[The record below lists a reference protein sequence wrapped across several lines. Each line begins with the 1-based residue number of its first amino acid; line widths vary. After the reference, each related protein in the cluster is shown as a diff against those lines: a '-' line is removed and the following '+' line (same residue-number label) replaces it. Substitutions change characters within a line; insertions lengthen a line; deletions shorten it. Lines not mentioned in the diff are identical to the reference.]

1 MSRSVGKVCAI
12 LGISFLIS
20 AGACARQP
28 DVEKVPVGT
37 EVQLTRNDGA
47 FVEGKLTSR
56 DEKTVTV
63 DVGRTTKVVPK
74 DAVQSVRVRDESK
87 PAAPPPPEARFRE
100 ITLPEGTPISL
111 TINTAVSSA
120 TAKVED
126 IVDAEVAAP
135 VVRDGVTLIP
145 AGSNVRGVVTG
156 AQESGKVKG
165 RARLSLRFDRVVVN
179 GESYPIDAGFS
190 RVAESTK
197 ESDAKKIGIPA
208 AGGAVVGAI
217 IGGGKGA
224 AIGAAVGGGA
234 GTAVVLS
241 TSGHEISLPKGTT
254 LSLKTGQSFDVK
266 VPLRVEGTK

>member
-1 MSRSVGKVCAI
+1 MRLSVGNVCAI
-12 LGISFLIS
+12 VGISFLTF
-20 AGACARQP
+20 AGGCSRQP

-47 FVEGKLTSR
+47 LVEGKLTAR
-56 DEKTVTV
+56 DDKTVSV

-74 DAVQSVRVRDESK
+74 DAVQSVRVRDEAK
-87 PAAPPPPEARFRE
+87 PAPPPEARFRE
-100 ITLPEGTPISL
+100 VTLREGTPIVL

-126 IVDAEVAAP
+126 TVDAEIAEA
-135 VVRDGVTLIP
+135 VVRDGVTIIP
-145 AGSNVRGVVTG
+145 AGSNVRGIVTA

-165 RARLSLRFDRVVVN
+165 RASLSLRFDRVVVG
-179 GESYPIDAGFS
+179 GESYPIDARFS

-197 ESDAKKIGIPA
+197 KSDAKKIGIPA
-208 AGGAVVGAI
+208 VGGAVIGGIV
-217 IGGGKGA
+217 GGGKGA

-234 GTAVVLS
+234 GTAVVMS

-254 LSLKTGQSFDVK
+254 ISVQTGQSFDVK